1 MFIAFSH
8 HVFVYIT
15 ESSVLST
22 ITVVLNDTV
31 TLRFSGSCDGIIE
44 WKHRHESESAGV
56 KHTTVATL
64 HQGDF
69 TPGVGFENRVKRG
82 WFECHCGKTQEDVK
96 VVVLAPIVVGQPA
109 YIGSN
114 FQLSFYG
121 FTKKQTADSEVNVY
135 CKKDGDTVMNGREYN
150 LWPSV

>member
-1 MFIAFSH
+1 MKLCAPEDQQSTMNCFWKTVFIAFSH

-69 TPGVGFENRVKRG
+69 TPRVGFENRVKRG

-96 VVVLAPIVVGQPA
+96 VVVLAPIVA
-109 YIGSN
+109 NLLTLDLIFNSASMALLKN
-114 FQLSFYG
+114 KLL
-121 FTKKQTADSEVNVY
+121 
-135 CKKDGDTVMNGREYN
+135 TVR
-150 LWPSV
+150 